1 MRERGQPG
9 DCPDLEFVILID
21 LIEYHGLSF
30 WRKFPNL
37 MSVLCQF
44 LLISQK
50 RMVYCN
56 PRNISGFSERQ
67 FYRRTAALLN
77 LFP

>member
-1 MRERGQPG
+1 M
-9 DCPDLEFVILID
+9 EFVILID

-50 RMVYCN
+50 RMVYYN
-56 PRNISGFSERQ
+56 PRNISGFRKDS
-67 FYRRTAALLN
+67 FIGGLP
-77 LFP
+77 LF